1 MLHIPAKDA
10 LVPQCAFQSQEG
22 EGHPEAEPP
31 LLQLINPSLTCIHR
45 DGLSQPGHSA
55 EPRLGGGCQSTGGC
69 HQDSWSAQ
77 GSPGPK
83 EKAESIGHEN

>member
-55 EPRLGGGCQSTGGC
+55 EPRLGGGVNP
-69 HQDSWSAQ
+69 Q
-77 GSPGPK
+77 GDVIKIAGLPRALLGLK
-83 EKAESIGHEN
+83 RRLKV